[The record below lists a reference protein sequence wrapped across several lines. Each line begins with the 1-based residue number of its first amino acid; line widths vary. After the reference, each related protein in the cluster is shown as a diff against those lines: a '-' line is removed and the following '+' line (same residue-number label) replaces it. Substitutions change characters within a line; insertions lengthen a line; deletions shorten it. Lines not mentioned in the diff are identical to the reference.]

1 MHYEINI
8 SVAGGNLFT
17 GLENG
22 QKFMECS
29 VAKGRDPTSI
39 CILYHHNQTITSSFF
54 YGILTWFQVNFKEAG
69 LGYYSFTRMIKLI
82 NTDDLIMAELN
93 RAIQRL

>member
-8 SVAGGNLFT
+8 SVIGGNLFT

-22 QKFMECS
+22 QKFMEGS
-29 VAKGRDPTSI
+29 VAKGIAPTSI
-39 CILYHHNQTITSSFF
+39 CILYHQNQMITSSFF
-54 YGILTWFQVNFKEAG
+54 YGILIWFQENFKDAG
-69 LGYYSFTRMIKLI
+69 LGCYSFTRMIKLI